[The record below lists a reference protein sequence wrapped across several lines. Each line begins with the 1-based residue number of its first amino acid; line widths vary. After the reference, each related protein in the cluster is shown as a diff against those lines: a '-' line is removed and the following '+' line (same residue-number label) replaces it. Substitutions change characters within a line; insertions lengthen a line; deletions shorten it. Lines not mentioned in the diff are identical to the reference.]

1 MIELYYSDTGNS
13 MRAAMALEEC
23 GLAYRRHRVDV
34 QRREHKSPSYLALNP
49 FGLVPLI
56 VDDDGPEGRSIT
68 LAQSGAILL
77 YAAEKTARFLP
88 EDPAARYQ
96 ALQWCMMA
104 VSDANP
110 ASAIIN
116 YMNNNVADLSQAGR
130 DYLKGRF
137 LGLMRGVESGLAS
150 SGREYLVGEISIA
163 DLALFP
169 VVRMR
174 RPMIEEAGDLPHLLH
189 WADRIAARPA
199 VLRAAQTMLSS

>member
-23 GLAYRRHRVDV
+23 GLAYRRHRLDM
-34 QRREHKSPSYLALNP
+34 QGREHKSAWFLALNP
-49 FGLVPLI
+49 FGLVPLV
-56 VDDDGPEGRSIT
+56 VDDDGPQGRSIT

-88 EDPAARYQ
+88 EDPVLRYQ

-104 VSDANP
+104 ASDASP

-116 YMNNNVADLSQAGR
+116 YMNNNVADLSQTGR
-130 DYLKGRF
+130 DYLEGRF
-137 LGLMRGVESGLAS
+137 LGLMRGVEASLAS
-150 SGREYLVGEISIA
+150 SGQDYLVGEISIA

-174 RPMIEEAGDLPHLLH
+174 RSMIEKAGDLHHLLR

-199 VLRAAQTMLSS
+199 VLRAAQAMLP